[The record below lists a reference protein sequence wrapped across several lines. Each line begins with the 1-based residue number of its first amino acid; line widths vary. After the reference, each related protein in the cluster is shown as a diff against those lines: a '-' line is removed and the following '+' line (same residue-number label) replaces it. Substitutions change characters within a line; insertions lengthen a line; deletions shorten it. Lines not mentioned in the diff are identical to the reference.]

1 MSIFGIQHWE
11 RPWSDILVL
20 ESRRGLGNFPLLQVT
35 FTLICSIQ
43 MQLHFSL
50 SLQKL
55 QSTVKAKL
63 APLKYTF
70 LTLGWNIFHFSVGRT
85 ALPTG
90 ATEETLPFSWAADA
104 LPWANLPL
112 LIPQHH
118 SFGVIP
124 APQEKG
130 RPAYFSGPEQYLFK
144 KKKPKQ
150 QFKRWLLFNVNL
162 LDKYFVSMRWQ
173 QSRFCA
179 QFCRCWTGILTPCVY
194 AFFKRGDL
202 LVAPLAPSLVYT
214 FNSSQLSCNELEKCC

>member
-1 MSIFGIQHWE
+1 MNYLVWFKCCEWAEPCGGRSWQDGSTIYDSPKAKSLELAMSIFGIQHWE

-50 SLQKL
+50 ILQKL

-104 LPWANLPL
+104 LPWADLPL

-144 KKKPKQ
+144 KKTKTT
-150 QFKRWLLFNVNL
+150 V
-162 LDKYFVSMRWQ
+162 
-173 QSRFCA
+173 
-179 QFCRCWTGILTPCVY
+179 
-194 AFFKRGDL
+194 
-202 LVAPLAPSLVYT
+202 
-214 FNSSQLSCNELEKCC
+214 